1 MFIVF
6 RRAKIEFTVS
16 EFEDMLNNHMS
27 IFARIESESLGETK
41 KDELDLSF
49 LDKKGSGEDMS
60 LGDMSLP
67 FLDKEEPKED
77 TPKEDTFGVCEQ
89 RRNEPIKEPHHI
101 GLDDVIAKRA
111 KRSSKKKAAFKV
123 TPVEVKE
130 EKKEEP
136 VKAIKTPKEI
146 PNCNMFLIA
155 FAIKATSHDVYYSIF
170 MTEDEYSQLDYL
182 FSKFGEHPL
191 YSDAPAFAIRD
202 VQSVH
207 GHKDEVKTEI
217 TWSELKQIFDAPFV
231 ESTGSTFDSY
241 FDRNAICIERCESVL
256 KALCYN
262 LGKSSS
268 VLSLEQETVNDGILR
283 RDREGLLSYIG
294 MRSALR
300 DLLKVSS
307 DTDNLEVAPD
317 PRAIYTTTVNPDEG
331 LVRVTP

>member
-1 MFIVF
+1 MFIIF

-41 KDELDLSF
+41 GDLDLSF
-49 LDKKGSGEDMS
+49 PDKKESGGDMS
-60 LGDMSLP
+60 LGDMSEDMSLP
-67 FLDKEEPKED
+67 FLDKGETKED
-77 TPKEDTFGVCEQ
+77 TPKDPFGVCDQ
-89 RRNEPIKEPHHI
+89 CRNEPAKEPHHI
-101 GLDDVIAKRA
+101 GLDDIIAKKA
-111 KRSSKKKAAFKV
+111 KRTSRKKSAPKD

-130 EKKEEP
+130 EP
-136 VKAIKTPKEI
+136 VEAVSTPREI

-155 FAIKATSHDVYYSIF
+155 FAIKAASHHVFYSIY

-202 VQSVH
+202 VQSVR

-217 TWSELKQIFDAPFV
+217 TWSELKQIFNAPFV
-231 ESTGSTFDSY
+231 EGNGSTFDSH
-241 FDRNAICIERCESVL
+241 FDRNAVCIERCESVL

-262 LGKSSS
+262 LGRSPSG
-268 VLSLEQETVNDGILR
+268 LSLEEETANDRLLR
-283 RDREGLLSYIG
+283 RDREGLLSYVCI
-294 MRSALR
+294 RSAFR

-317 PRAIYTTTVNPDEG
+317 PRAIFTTTLGLDEDLVKVNS
-331 LVRVTP
+331 